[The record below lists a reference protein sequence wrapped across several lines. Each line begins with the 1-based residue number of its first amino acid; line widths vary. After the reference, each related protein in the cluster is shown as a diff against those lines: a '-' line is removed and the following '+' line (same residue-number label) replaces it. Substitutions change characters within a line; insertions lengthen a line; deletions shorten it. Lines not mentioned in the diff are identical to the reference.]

1 MYYRAYKLY
10 VANMQ
15 YESDG
20 SSAACEGQ
28 AVVR

>member
-1 MYYRAYKLY
+1 MYYRTYKLY
-10 VANMQ
+10 VANME
-15 YESDG
+15 YESDE